1 MPTYVYQIVNEDG
14 SEGPIFEVEQAMKD
28 PPLAQHPESGKEVRR
43 VYQPPNI
50 SAKYTP
56 GHTAKVT
63 DTKYVEKA
71 GFTKY
76 ERDKLT
82 GTYHKVAGKN
92 QNTPD
97 TLNP

>member
-50 SAKYTP
+50 SAK
-56 GHTAKVT
+56 
-63 DTKYVEKA
+63 
-71 GFTKY
+71 
-76 ERDKLT
+76 
-82 GTYHKVAGKN
+82 
-92 QNTPD
+92 
-97 TLNP
+97 